1 MDCHLTSMIYASM
14 NWSWARNPGNRSLR
28 LHGPGS
34 HPVRTLP
41 LLMFLVLT
49 FQCVSR
55 GDDIIPGIV
64 TFDPPAF
71 LHGGTSGQDSDDKFG
86 KVTGV
91 RQYFAKDNNIKKGE
105 RLVVIN
111 ARKVAP
117 SIGRDN
123 QKYDD
128 IALRAWMQHVTVSS
142 LDATNITKVTDAKVS
157 GEPAL
162 LISYQVAQPNWP
174 KKQEALF
181 RFEVYWVTIAT
192 NRVMEI
198 ELIADTSEHL
208 ETLRT
213 CLDRF
218 TIRVSDNVIH

>member
-1 MDCHLTSMIYASM
+1 MIYASM

-34 HPVRTLP
+34 HPVRTLL

-71 LHGGTSGQDSDDKFG
+71 LHSGTSGQDSNDKFG
-86 KVTGV
+86 KIAGV
-91 RQYFAKDNNIKKGE
+91 RQYFAKDNDVRKGE

-111 ARKVAP
+111 VREVAS
-117 SIGRDN
+117 SIGHDN
-123 QKYDD
+123 QKHDD
-128 IALRAWMQHVTVSS
+128 TALHAWMQQVTVSS

-157 GEPAL
+157 GEPSL

-181 RFEVYWVTIAT
+181 RFEVYWVRIQT
-192 NRVMEI
+192 NRVMEV

-208 ETLRT
+208 STLRP

-218 TIRVSDNVIH
+218 TIRASDKVIH

>member
-1 MDCHLTSMIYASM
+1 MSMIYASM
-14 NWSWARNPGNRSLR
+14 NWSWARNPGNRLLR

-41 LLMFLVLT
+41 LLMFLVLA

-71 LHGGTSGQDSDDKFG
+71 LHSGTSGQDSDDKFG
-86 KVTGV
+86 KVAGV
-91 RQYFAKDNNIKKGE
+91 RQYFAKDNNNRKGE

-111 ARKVAP
+111 VRQVAS

-123 QKYDD
+123 QKHDD
-128 IALRAWMQHVTVSS
+128 TALRAWMQQVTVSS

-157 GEPAL
+157 GEPSL

-181 RFEVYWVTIAT
+181 RFEVYWVRIQT
-192 NRVMEI
+192 NRVMEV

-208 ETLRT
+208 STLRP

-218 TIRVSDNVIH
+218 TIRASDKVIH

>member
-1 MDCHLTSMIYASM
+1 MSIIYAHPIRS
-14 NWSWARNPGNRSLR
+14 WSHNPGNKPLR

-34 HPVRTLP
+34 HPVRTL
-41 LLMFLVLT
+41 LLCLFLVFT
-49 FQCVSR
+49 FPCVLR

-71 LHGGTSGQDSDDKFG
+71 LHSGTSGQDSDDKFG
-86 KVTGV
+86 KVAGV

-111 ARKVAP
+111 VRQVAP

-123 QKYDD
+123 QKHDD
-128 IALRAWMQHVTVSS
+128 TALRAWMQHVTILS

-174 KKQEALF
+174 KKQDALF
-181 RFEVYWVTIAT
+181 RFEVYWVTIRT
-192 NRVMEI
+192 NRVLEV

-208 ETLRT
+208 KTLRT

-218 TIRVSDNVIH
+218 TIRASDKVKH